1 MKKKQ
6 KKSRERKKK
15 RVSSVEKL
23 RHIVCGLGNPGEDYR
38 WTRHNVGYMV
48 IDRMMVDVHSNVK
61 PGQGN
66 YLFGEI
72 EYEDDKL
79 ITLKPLSFM
88 NLSGLPVKEAVEFFN
103 AEPET
108 CLVVVDDVNLPFGRL
123 RLRRSGSDGGHN
135 GLASIIYHLATENF
149 PRLRIGIG
157 RPEGDKPLSEFVLL
171 RFSEEEEGELSHV
184 IERAAD
190 CVRTWFK
197 EGIEKAMNVSNREV
211 N

>member
-1 MKKKQ
+1 MG
-6 KKSRERKKK
+6 
-15 RVSSVEKL
+15 SVEKL
-23 RHIVCGLGNPGEDYR
+23 RHIVCGLGNPGEAYR
-38 WTRHNVGYMV
+38 WTRHNVGHLV
-48 IDRMMVDVHSNVK
+48 IDRMMLDAHRRLK
-61 PGQGN
+61 PGQGK

-88 NLSGLPVKEAVEFFN
+88 NLSGVPVREAIEFFN
-103 AEPET
+103 SEPKT

-157 RPEGDKPLSEFVLL
+157 RPEGDIPLSEYVLL
-171 RFSEEEEGELSHV
+171 RFSDEEEEELPDV
-184 IERAAD
+184 IERATT
-190 CVRTWFK
+190 CVRTWFS
-197 EGIEKAMNVSNREV
+197 EGIEEAMNVSNREV
-211 N
+211 I